1 MKGIFD
7 LLAIGDSEI
16 SAKTLEGLIE
26 VVKLNYQHM
35 GPYMEKFLALTAAF
49 MVAADPS
56 DPEQAAPAR

>member
-35 GPYMEKFLALTAAF
+35 GPYLEKFLALTAAF
-49 MVAADPS
+49 MGAADPA

>member
-7 LLAIGDSEI
+7 LLAIGDPTI

-35 GPYMEKFLALTAAF
+35 GPYLERFLALTGAF
-49 MVAADPS
+49 MGAADPA
-56 DPEQAAPAR
+56 DPEQAEPVR

>member
-35 GPYMEKFLALTAAF
+35 GPYLEKFLALTEAFVGAAG
-49 MVAADPS
+49 AA
-56 DPEQAAPAR
+56 DPEQAELAR